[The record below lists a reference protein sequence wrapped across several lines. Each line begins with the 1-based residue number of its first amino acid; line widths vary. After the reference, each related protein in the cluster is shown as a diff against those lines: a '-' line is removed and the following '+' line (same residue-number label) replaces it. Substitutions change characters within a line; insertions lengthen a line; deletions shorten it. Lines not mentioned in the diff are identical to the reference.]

1 MAAGLTFGG
10 NLRAAIFGISDGLV
24 ANTSLIMGV
33 SGALSDART
42 ILIAGAA
49 GLLSGALS
57 MAAGEYVSMRSQREL
72 FEAQIERQRRE
83 LETRPQ
89 AEIDDLARIYHRRG
103 LPLDTACKVSKALSA
118 DLKSALETH
127 AREELGLNPED
138 LGSPI
143 GAAVSSF
150 VSFAIGAAVP
160 LAPFVLG
167 AASRAFATS
176 ALLAACALFAVGV
189 ASSKLTGQ
197 ALARG
202 GLRLLV
208 VGGGAGVIAYLIG
221 RVMGVTV

>member
-1 MAAGLTFGG
+1 VAAGLTFGG

-42 ILIAGAA
+42 IVIAGAA

-72 FEAQIERQRRE
+72 FEAQIARQRRE
-83 LETRPQ
+83 LEARPQ
-89 AEIDDLARIYHRRG
+89 QEIDDLARIYHRRG
-103 LPLDTACKVSKALSA
+103 LPLDTACKVSKALSG
-118 DLKSALETH
+118 DVKSALETH
-127 AREELGLNPED
+127 VREELGLNPED
-138 LGSPI
+138 LGSPV

-150 VSFAIGAAVP
+150 VSFAIGASVP
-160 LAPFVLG
+160 LLPFLLG
-167 AASRAFATS
+167 AGTRAFAIS
-176 ALLAACALFAVGV
+176 ALLAACALFIVGV

-197 ALARG
+197 ALVRG